1 MASKTIAPR
10 TKKALIAWLVKQ
22 PQRGKYVYID
32 KDNCLGAQYC
42 RAHGLRYFIP
52 EMEDE
57 NRVPLKREPFEV
69 KLEWVAQADARTFGA
84 ALKRA
89 RQLPD

>member
-1 MASKTIAPR
+1 MASKITNPR
-10 TKKALIAWLVKQ
+10 TKKALISWLVEQ
-22 PQRGKYVYID
+22 PQHRKYVYMD

-42 RAHGLRYFIP
+42 RAHGLHYFIP
-52 EMEDE
+52 DMENE
-57 NRVPLKREPFEV
+57 NRVPRKRESFAV

-89 RQLPD
+89 RQLPE

>member
-1 MASKTIAPR
+1 MPSKTADPR
-10 TKKALIAWLVKQ
+10 TKRSLITWLVEQ
-22 PQRGKYVYID
+22 PQHKKYVYMD

-42 RAHGLRYFIP
+42 RAHGLHYFIP
-52 EMEDE
+52 KVENE

-89 RQLPD
+89 RRLPE